1 MSSRNT
7 GVKNFYNMDET
18 RLKIVKSEKDLGI
31 LFNDDLSFDEH
42 IAAKVKKATSLVGM
56 IRRSH
61 IST

>member
-7 GVKNFYNMDET
+7 GVKNFYMDET

-31 LFNDDLSFDEH
+31 LFKDDLSFDEH